1 MPTRSL
7 YPACCR
13 ARRTPSIC
21 QGADEQAGYQVCQEM
36 LILIP
41 VGTSLG
47 RADSESANFINCSI
61 SSRTVSGVVFK
72 TATLPFPGNSDM
84 CNFSVEDIKFIYRNP
99 DCNKIS
105 RSYGHLLTILLGR
118 TDVE

>member
-13 ARRTPSIC
+13 ARMTPSIC
-21 QGADEQAGYQVCQEM
+21 QGADEQAGYHVCQEI

-47 RADSESANFINCSI
+47 RADSKSASFISRSI
-61 SSRTVSGVVFK
+61 SSRTVSGVVFR
-72 TATLPFPGNSDM
+72 TATLPLPGNSDIGDLSAEVIQD
-84 CNFSVEDIKFIYRNP
+84 CAYNQ

-105 RSYGHLLTILLGR
+105 RCLGIMLTFLF
-118 TDVE
+118 